1 MDYIIIGLLVVLI
14 LAVMGLTLQLRSL
27 KATSTNQEDRSAEE
41 LRKMEQQIRQQLAE
55 NRREMVEGVQRVN
68 DRVGKGQID
77 MMRAQAEQSEKMYS
91 HMSNQTKEINETLS
105 KSVKD
110 LQGSNEKKLDE
121 MRAVV
126 DEKLTATLK
135 ERLDSSF
142 KQVGDQ
148 LQNVYK
154 SMGEM
159 KELAGGV
166 SELQRVLTNVK
177 SRGTWAEVQ
186 LGNIL
191 EQTLTENQ
199 FLRNASIKNNR
210 ERVEFAV
217 KIPSRDEDG
226 KYVLLPIDSKFPQD
240 DYVRLQ
246 DAADKADRAGVE
258 LYGKALEQ
266 SIKKFTSTIADLYID
281 VPKTTDFAI
290 MFLPTEGL
298 YAEVLRR
305 PGLSEELQNKY
316 RIMVAG
322 PTTITAFLNTLNVGF
337 KTIALDKKASEVWK
351 ILGAAK
357 QQYETFAVALE
368 KAKRKIGEADKAL
381 DDATKRNTIIQNK
394 LKTVEVLDDAE
405 ANELL
410 GTAGIESYTLEE
422 TGDL

>member
-1 MDYIIIGLLVVLI
+1 MTDYIIIGLLAVLIVVVVVLI
-14 LAVMGLTLQLRSL
+14 A
-27 KATSTNQEDRSAEE
+27 
-41 LRKMEQQIRQQLAE
+41 QIRGLKSANAGEQDNSKEQIRNMESQIRHDLADS
-55 NRREMVEGVQRVN
+55 RREMNQAMQSMSNQIV
-68 DRVGKGQID
+68 KGQLD
-77 MMRAQAEQSEKMYS
+77 MLKAQAEQSDKMYS
-91 HMSNQTKEINETLS
+91 HMTNQTKEINETLS
-105 KSVKD
+105 RSVKD

-135 ERLDSSF
+135 ERLDTSF

-199 FLRNASIKNNR
+199 FIRNASIRNNR
-210 ERVEFAV
+210 ERVEFAI
-217 KIPSRDEDG
+217 KIPSREKDG
-226 KYVLLPIDSKFPQD
+226 EYVLLPIDSKFPQEE
-240 DYVRLQ
+240 YVKLQ
-246 DAADKADRAGVE
+246 EAADRADREGVE
-258 LYGKALEQ
+258 AHGKALEA
-266 SIKKFTSTIADLYID
+266 SIKRFASTIAGLYIE

-298 YAEVLRR
+298 YAEILRR
-305 PGLSEELQNKY
+305 PGLAEELQNKY

-337 KTIALDKKASEVWK
+337 KTIVLDKKASEVWK

-368 KAKRKIGEADKAL
+368 KAKKKIGEADKAL
-381 DDATKRNTIIQNK
+381 DDATKRNSIIQGK
-394 LKTVEVLDDAE
+394 LKSVEVLEEQESSDI
-405 ANELL
+405 L
-410 GTAGIESYTLEE
+410 GLAQPGLYIADEV
-422 TGDL
+422 

>member
-14 LAVMGLTLQLRSL
+14 LAVVGLTLQLRSL
-27 KATSTNQEDRSAEE
+27 KANSTNQEDRSAEE

-266 SIKKFTSTIADLYID
+266 SIKKFASTIADLYID

-381 DDATKRNTIIQNK
+381 DDASKRNTIIQNK

-410 GTAGIESYTLEE
+410 GTAGIEAYTLEE
-422 TGDL
+422 AGDL

>member
-14 LAVMGLTLQLRSL
+14 LAVLWLALQLRSL
-27 KATSTNQEDRSAEE
+27 KSAGTDREDRSAEE
-41 LRKMEQQIRQQLAE
+41 LRKMEQQIRQQLTD

-68 DRVGKGQID
+68 DLVGKGQID
-77 MMRAQAEQSEKMYS
+77 MMRAQAEQSEKMFS
-91 HMSNQTKEINETLS
+91 HMSSQTKEINETLS
-105 KSVKD
+105 RSVKD

-246 DAADKADRAGVE
+246 EAADKADREAVE
-258 LYGKALEQ
+258 YYGKSLEQ
-266 SIKKFTSTIADLYID
+266 SIKRFASTIADLYID

-357 QQYETFAVALE
+357 QQYENFSVALE

-381 DDATKRNTIIQNK
+381 DDATKRNSIIQNK
-394 LKTVEVLDDAE
+394 LKTVEVLDGEE

-410 GTAGIESYTLEE
+410 GTAGVEPYTLEDA
-422 TGDL
+422 GDR

>member
-27 KATSTNQEDRSAEE
+27 KATSTNREDRSAEE

-266 SIKKFTSTIADLYID
+266 SIKKFASTIADLYID

>member
-1 MDYIIIGLLVVLI
+1 MTDYIIIGLLAVLI
-14 LAVMGLTLQLRSL
+14 TVVVILIAQIKAL
-27 KATSTNQEDRSAEE
+27 KDASSGNQDNSRDE
-41 LRKMEQQIRQQLAE
+41 LRNMEKQIRQDLGD
-55 NRREMVEGVQRVN
+55 NRREMTQAMQNMNSQIV
-68 DRVGKGQID
+68 KGQMD
-77 MMRAQAEQSEKMYS
+77 MMKSQAEQSEKMYT
-91 HMSNQTKEINETLS
+91 HMSTQTKEINETLS
-105 KSVKD
+105 RSVKD

-126 DEKLTATLK
+126 DEKLTSTLK

-142 KQVGDQ
+142 KQVGEQ

-166 SELQRVLTNVK
+166 TELQRVLTNVK

-199 FLRNASIKNNR
+199 FIRNASIRNNR
-210 ERVEFAV
+210 ERVEFAI
-217 KIPSRDEDG
+217 KIPSREVDG
-226 KYVLLPIDSKFPQD
+226 EYVLLPIDSKFPQEE
-240 DYVRLQ
+240 YVKLQ
-246 DAADKADRAGVE
+246 EAADRADREAVE
-258 LYGKALEQ
+258 THGKALEN
-266 SIKKFTSTIADLYID
+266 SIKRFAHTIAELYIE

-298 YAEVLRR
+298 YAEILRR
-305 PGLSEELQNKY
+305 PGLAEELQNKY

-337 KTIALDKKASEVWK
+337 KTIVLDKKASEVWK

-368 KAKRKIGEADKAL
+368 KAKKKIGEADKAL
-381 DDATKRNTIIQNK
+381 DDASHRNNIIRNK
-394 LKTVEVLDDAE
+394 LKNVEVLEEQESSGVLGLAE
-405 ANELL
+405 K
-410 GTAGIESYTLEE
+410 TLYVAE
-422 TGDL
+422 DL

>member
-1 MDYIIIGLLVVLI
+1 MTDYIIIGLLAILI
-14 LAVMGLTLQLRSL
+14 LAVVVLIMQIKSFKEASKGGQDNSRDELRSL
-27 KATSTNQEDRSAEE
+27 ES
-41 LRKMEQQIRQQLAE
+41 QIRKDLGE
-55 NRREMVEGVQRVN
+55 NRREMSQAMQNMNSQIV
-68 DRVGKGQID
+68 KGQMD
-77 MMRAQAEQSEKMYS
+77 MMKSQAEQSEKMYS
-91 HMSNQTKEINETLS
+91 HMSTQTKEINETLS

-154 SMGEM
+154 TMGEM

-166 SELQRVLTNVK
+166 TELQRVLTNVK
-177 SRGTWAEVQ
+177 TRGTWAEVQ

-199 FLRNASIKNNR
+199 FIRNASIRNNK

-217 KIPSRDEDG
+217 KIPSREVDG
-226 KYVLLPIDSKFPQD
+226 EYVLLPIDSKFPQEE
-240 DYVRLQ
+240 YVKLQ
-246 DAADKADRAGVE
+246 EAADRADREAVE
-258 LYGKALEQ
+258 AHGKALES
-266 SIKKFTSTIADLYID
+266 SIKKFAATIAGLYIE

-298 YAEVLRR
+298 YAEILRR
-305 PGLSEELQNKY
+305 PGLAEELQNKY

-357 QQYETFAVALE
+357 QQYETFALALE
-368 KAKRKIGEADKAL
+368 KAKKKLSEADKAL
-381 DDATKRNTIIQNK
+381 DDASHRNNIIKNK
-394 LKTVEVLDDAE
+394 LKTVE
-405 ANELL
+405 
-410 GTAGIESYTLEE
+410 TLEE
-422 TGDL
+422 QESSDVLGLAEKTLYIADEV

>member
-1 MDYIIIGLLVVLI
+1 MTDYIIIGMLALLIVMVVVLI
-14 LAVMGLTLQLRSL
+14 MQVKSL
-27 KATSTNQEDRSAEE
+27 KEANDGSKDKSREE
-41 LRKMEQQIRQQLAE
+41 LRNMESQIRQQLGD
-55 NRREMVEGVQRVN
+55 NRREMSQAVQNISNQINRGQVEQ
-68 DRVGKGQID
+68 
-77 MMRAQAEQSEKMYS
+77 MRAQAEQSEKMFN
-91 HMSNQTKEINETLS
+91 HMTNQTKEINETLS
-105 KSVKD
+105 RSVKD

-166 SELQRVLTNVK
+166 TELQRVLTNVK

-199 FLRNASIKNNR
+199 FIRNASIKNNR
-210 ERVEFAV
+210 ERVEFAI
-217 KIPSRDEDG
+217 KIPSREVDG
-226 KYVLLPIDSKFPQD
+226 EYVLLPVDSKFPQE
-240 DYVRLQ
+240 DYLKLQ
-246 DAADKADRAGVE
+246 EAADRADREAVDM
-258 LYGKALEQ
+258 YGKALET
-266 SIKKFTSTIADLYID
+266 SIKRFASTISGLYID

-305 PGLSEELQNKY
+305 PGLAEELQRKY

-357 QQYETFAVALE
+357 QQYETFALALE
-368 KAKRKIGEADKAL
+368 KAKKKLSEADKAL
-381 DDATKRNTIIQNK
+381 DDASHRNTIIKNK
-394 LKTVEVLDDAE
+394 LKTVEMLEEQESTSVLGLAEQALYLDAE
-405 ANELL
+405 E
-410 GTAGIESYTLEE
+410 
-422 TGDL
+422 

>member
-27 KATSTNQEDRSAEE
+27 KATSTNREDRSAEE

-266 SIKKFTSTIADLYID
+266 SIKKFASTIADLYID

-410 GTAGIESYTLEE
+410 GTAGVESYTLEE

>member
-14 LAVMGLTLQLRSL
+14 LAVVGLTLQLRSL
-27 KATSTNQEDRSAEE
+27 RANSTNQEDRSAEE

-266 SIKKFTSTIADLYID
+266 SIKKFASTIADLYID

-381 DDATKRNTIIQNK
+381 DDASKRNTIIQNK

-410 GTAGIESYTLEE
+410 GTAGIEAYTLEE
-422 TGDL
+422 AGDL

>member
-27 KATSTNQEDRSAEE
+27 KATSINREDRSAEE

-266 SIKKFTSTIADLYID
+266 SIKKFASTIADLYID

-422 TGDL
+422 AGDL